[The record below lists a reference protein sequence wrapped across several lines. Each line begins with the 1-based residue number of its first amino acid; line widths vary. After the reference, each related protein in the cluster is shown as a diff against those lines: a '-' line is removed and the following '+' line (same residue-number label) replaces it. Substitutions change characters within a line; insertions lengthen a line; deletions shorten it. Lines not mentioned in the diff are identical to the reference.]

1 MWNHGASKDPGMAG
15 LNTLRATRVLLV
27 EDHPVMRAGVRA
39 VLGGAAGIEVV
50 GEADTGWRCAE
61 LVKEL
66 SPDVVILDIG
76 LPDVDGLELLQAIS
90 ASGSRTRVIM
100 YTCQRDGL
108 SVDMAME
115 RGASGYLTKSA
126 RPQELVD
133 AVRQTMAGQVP
144 LSAEASTGLISRLR
158 TPAGTGESCL
168 TVREREVWAALADG
182 LTNAQVARRLFI
194 SESTV
199 KFHVHNLLR
208 KLDVQ
213 TRAEAICAAHRR
225 GLRERT

>member
-1 MWNHGASKDPGMAG
+1 MAS
-15 LNTLRATRVLLV
+15 LNSLRATRVLLV
-27 EDHPVMRAGVRA
+27 EDHPVMRAGVRS
-39 VLGGAAGIEVV
+39 VLAGASDIVVV
-50 GEADTGWRCAE
+50 GEAETGGRCTE

-66 SPDVVILDIG
+66 APDVVILDIG
-76 LPDVDGLELLQAIS
+76 LPDVDGLELLHAIR
-90 ASGSRTRVIM
+90 AEDGRARVIM

-126 RPQELVD
+126 RPQELVE
-133 AVRQTMAGQVP
+133 AVRQAMAGRVS
-144 LSAEASTGLISRLR
+144 LSAEASTSLVSRLR
-158 TPAGTGESCL
+158 APAETGEPCL
-168 TVREREVWAALADG
+168 TAREREVWTALADG
-182 LTNAQVARRLFI
+182 LTNAQIAGRLFI

-208 KLDVQ
+208 KLGMK

-225 GLRERT
+225 GLGARS